1 MHHSCLCGSAENL
14 MFAKPSSQV
23 VGANV
28 FHVPLCR
35 VFFIFN
41 MLKTIWKPIYFI
53 ISNIYLI
60 SSQFNFNAIQDGI
73 FWGCSRMAGRRG
85 AKMPPPPAPILPK
98 SVTHILQWWNL
109 AYLYVTQRRS
119 KKDMNHVIHPLSSA
133 GISNFSPKISKFCY
147 IKKYRNRLHFDTQF
161 LFILTFLESL

>member
-1 MHHSCLCGSAENL
+1 MHHSCLCGSAKNL

-23 VGANV
+23 VGENV

-73 FWGCSRMAGRRG
+73 FCGCSRMAGGRG
-85 AKMPPPPAPILPK
+85 AKMPPPSPKLSHLSYNDEIWHSCTLPK
-98 SVTHILQWWNL
+98 GDPKKIWITWYTPSVLLVSATFHRKSANFAISRNIEIDCILIHSF
-109 AYLYVTQRRS
+109 YL
-119 KKDMNHVIHPLSSA
+119 
-133 GISNFSPKISKFCY
+133 F
-147 IKKYRNRLHFDTQF
+147 
-161 LFILTFLESL
+161 

>member
-85 AKMPPPPAPILPK
+85 AKMPPPPPSSLNLSHISYNDETWHICTLPK
-98 SVTHILQWWNL
+98 EDPKKIWITWYTLWVLLVSAIFHRKSVNFAISRNTEIDCILIHSF
-109 AYLYVTQRRS
+109 YL
-119 KKDMNHVIHPLSSA
+119 
-133 GISNFSPKISKFCY
+133 F
-147 IKKYRNRLHFDTQF
+147 
-161 LFILTFLESL
+161 

>member
-1 MHHSCLCGSAENL
+1 MHHSCLCGSAKNL

-23 VGANV
+23 VGENV

-73 FWGCSRMAGRRG
+73 FCGCSRMAGGRG
-85 AKMPPPPAPILPK
+85 AKMPPSPQNCHTYPTMMKFGIVVPYPKEIQKRYESRDTPLQFCWYQQLFTENQQIL
-98 SVTHILQWWNL
+98 
-109 AYLYVTQRRS
+109 LYQE
-119 KKDMNHVIHPLSSA
+119 I
-133 GISNFSPKISKFCY
+133 
-147 IKKYRNRLHFDTQF
+147 
-161 LFILTFLESL
+161 